1 MDNLFMKRIV
11 VSVSDLYQ
19 RAKEM
24 LNCGMDFVEVSII
37 DDPSEE
43 PPVAMF
49 FEAWKESAPEVGY
62 TFDAIDEAELIED
75 GE

>member
-1 MDNLFMKRIV
+1 MNNLFMKTIV

-37 DDPSEE
+37 EDPLEE
-43 PPVAMF
+43 PPVFMY
-49 FEAWKESAPEVGY
+49 FEAWKASAPDVGY
-62 TFDAIDEAELIED
+62 KFEVIDEAERIKD